1 MGGWKLN
8 KHNLSKSILCG
19 MLFVTDKYDSLLRYL
34 IGLKAVFSD
43 NLSILSK
50 ISVEKFAQ

>member
-1 MGGWKLN
+1 MFDRQ
-8 KHNLSKSILCG
+8 SKGDEFELC